1 MDSAIAE
8 EPLKILL
15 VYPDSRLELIE
26 WGELGA
32 IAEPLALEYVASA
45 AIAEGHEVT
54 ILDLRLPNKGF
65 EACIAEFR
73 PDMLGLTGYS
83 MHVLRMKELA
93 RQCKNLLPECR
104 VVVGGHHAT
113 LLPDDFFVAFVDYIA
128 VGEGITAFRNLLRSL
143 AQNASCDSIPGLWC
157 RRDENVFS
165 FGGTPPPFAINEL
178 PMPNR
183 DLLSSQRDQYFIDR
197 MRPIALLRTTVGCP
211 YRCSFCALWRIMD
224 GRYHKRTIEHV
235 VDELRLIREPN
246 VFLVDDE
253 PFIDAHRI
261 SSLAEAIRLSGI
273 RKRYFAYC
281 RIDTLIRQRN
291 ILVAWREIGLERIFL
306 GIEAVSAS
314 ELAEYNKA
322 IDVVEIER
330 ALTIAK
336 DLGLNVF
343 AQFMVH
349 PRYTKADFRRLVRF
363 IEYNDLDSPWFTILT
378 PIPAGGLLPDFSNIC
393 ERQLDGRP
401 NWELFDFQHV
411 VSNTSLP
418 KDVFIQEYRSLWRHF
433 YHKFHRPS
441 RPPAAMAHL
450 Q

>member
-1 MDSAIAE
+1 V
-8 EPLKILL
+8 KILL

-32 IAEPLALEYVASA
+32 IAEPLALEYVATA
-45 AIAEGHEVT
+45 ALADGHEVR
-54 ILDLRLPNKGF
+54 ILDLRLRRTSL
-65 EACIAEFR
+65 EACVAEFR
-73 PDMLGLTGYS
+73 PDVLGLTGYS

-93 RQCKNLLPECR
+93 RQCKRLLPECR

-113 LLPDDFFVAFVDYIA
+113 LLPEDFFVEFVDFVA
-128 VGEGITAFRNLLRSL
+128 AGEGISSFRSL
-143 AQNASCDSIPGLWC
+143 LASIEKNEACDKIPGLWC
-157 RRDENVFS
+157 RTDGNIFS
-165 FGGTPPPFAINEL
+165 FGGTPPAFAIDEL

-211 YRCSFCALWRIMD
+211 YRCSFCSLWRIMD
-224 GRYHKRTIEHV
+224 GRYHKRTISHV
-235 VDELRLIREPN
+235 IEELSLIREPN

-253 PFIDAHRI
+253 PFIDARRI
-261 SSLAEAIRLSGI
+261 TLLAEAIRVSGI

-281 RIDTLIRQRN
+281 RIDTLIRQRD
-291 ILVAWREIGLERIFL
+291 ILVAWREIGLDRIFL

-314 ELAEYNKA
+314 ELTEYNKA
-322 IDVVEIER
+322 IEVVEIER
-330 ALTIAK
+330 ALAVAK

-349 PRYTKADFRRLVRF
+349 PRYTKDDFRRLVRF

-378 PIPAGGLLPDFSNIC
+378 PIPAGGLLPDFSNVS
-393 ERQLDGRP
+393 ERQSDGRP

-411 VSNTSLP
+411 VSNTRLP
-418 KDVFIQEYRSLWRHF
+418 IDVFVQEYRSLWRHF

-441 RPPAAMAHL
+441 RPPATMAHI